1 MKNQKN
7 RIRPNYHKANWA
19 RFQKIIM
26 EFFTEL
32 AAEKVPSKKLLIFT
46 EALKKAASMT
56 TPLRVFR
63 TNETPHM
70 NDEIKC
76 LKKERNRLSQPGLEP
91 HSMVEE
97 SKEVAEK
104 VEKEERLSSRN
115 NLERINVKKD
125 ARLA

>member
-1 MKNQKN
+1 
-7 RIRPNYHKANWA
+7 
-19 RFQKIIM
+19 M

-76 LKKERNRLSQPGLEP
+76 LRKERNRLSQPGLEP
-91 HSMVEE
+91 HSMVEK

-104 VEKEERLSSRN
+104 VEKE
-115 NLERINVKKD
+115 
-125 ARLA
+125 